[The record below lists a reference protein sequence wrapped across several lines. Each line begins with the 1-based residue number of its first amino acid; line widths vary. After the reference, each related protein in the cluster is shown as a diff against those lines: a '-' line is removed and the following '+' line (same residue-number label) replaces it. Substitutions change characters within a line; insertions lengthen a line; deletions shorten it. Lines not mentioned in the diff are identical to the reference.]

1 MHINKVKFLWL
12 VVGFGAMAVFL
23 MFAAIFCFI
32 SMNFN
37 TIGTVIFVS
46 FLMSAFVLMVL
57 AIIYYC
63 IFIYQMWSAIND
75 GTTKPKPGQA
85 VGFLFIPYFN
95 FGWIFIA
102 LSKYP
107 YEYNRYIARH
117 NLPVTPMKKGVHI
130 ALPIVD
136 LAWILV
142 GMIMGI
148 VFAMQMMYEMM
159 AQWGPGMRYSRGYRG
174 WNYQYDYQPDWQHL
188 LNLLLVFGIIYVLMM
203 VTRFT
208 LSYLFINRSA
218 DAVNALPELA
228 KLPEPSNQPAVT
240 TQPIQ

>member
-12 VVGFGAMAVFL
+12 VVGFGALAVFL
-23 MFAAIFCFI
+23 VFAGIFCFV

-37 TIGTVIFVS
+37 LVGTIIFVS
-46 FLMSAFVLMVL
+46 FLMSAFILMIL

-75 GTTKPKPGQA
+75 GTTHPKPGQA

-102 LSKYP
+102 ISKYP

-117 NLPVTPMKKGVHI
+117 NLAVPPMKKGIHI

-136 LAWILV
+136 LAWIV
-142 GMIMGI
+142 TGMIMGFTI
-148 VFAMQMMYEMM
+148 AFQLIFDMM
-159 AQWGPGMRYSRGYRG
+159 AQWGGSMRYYHGYRG
-174 WNYQYDYQPDWQHL
+174 WNYQQNYQPDWQHL
-188 LNLLLVFGIIYVLMM
+188 LSTLLVFGIIYLLMM

-208 LSYLFINRSA
+208 LNYLFIDHTA

-228 KLPEPSNQPAVT
+228 KPPQPNLTAGGPLPQ
-240 TQPIQ
+240 Q